1 MAKRIKGLG
10 ELRLISGF
18 TSVQIYLESKTSE
31 LKNQGLLIAAEFIDE
46 KGETLGQDEVKS
58 SYSKALQ
65 AQYRYIEK
73 QEDDSAIFQSVPFTL
88 SRPAYIANFKAIEWG
103 RGFSSEKVFL
113 KSLAGLW
120 MIFENSENGTS
131 WTYRMGA

>member
-1 MAKRIKGLG
+1 MAKRIKELG

-31 LKNQGLLIAAEFIDE
+31 LKNKGLLIAAEFIDE

-58 SYSKALQ
+58 FYSKALQ
-65 AQYRYIEK
+65 VQYRYIEK

-88 SRPAYIANFKAIEWG
+88 SRPAYIANFEAIEWG